1 MMVPVRID
9 AHQHFWRLDRGD
21 YGWLAPADAA
31 IYRDFGPVDLTPLLA
46 RAGVQRTILVQ
57 AAPTVAETRY
67 LLEVGRATD
76 FVAGV
81 VGWVDLAAA
90 DAPDR
95 LAELAEAPAF
105 RGVRPMI
112 HDLPDPDWM
121 LRPALAPAFAALVG
135 LGLTFDALVRPVHL
149 GPLRR
154 LVERHPDLRVV
165 IDHGAKPEIAR
176 WGADRAR
183 YGGWARAMADLAA
196 APHVWCKLSGLVT
209 EAAPGWRVGDI
220 LPYVEHLVACFGPD
234 RLMWGSD
241 WPVVNRA
248 GGYLAWWAA
257 TEACLAAVPAAT
269 RAQILG
275 AAAARCYLRGLAF
288 HSWP

>member
-1 MMVPVRID
+1 MQ
-9 AHQHFWRLDRGD
+9 A
-21 YGWLAPADAA
+21 
-31 IYRDFGPVDLTPLLA
+31 
-46 RAGVQRTILVQ
+46 TILVQ

-67 LLEVGRATD
+67 LLDLARATD

-81 VGWVDLAAA
+81 VGWVDMAAA

-95 LAELAEAPAF
+95 LGELAEAPAL
-105 RGVRPMI
+105 RGIRPMI

-121 LRPALAPAFAALVG
+121 LRPALAPAFATLVR

-149 GPLRR
+149 PPLRR

-176 WGADRAR
+176 WGAERTR
-183 YGGWARAMADLAA
+183 YAGWARAMADLAA
-196 APHVWCKLSGLVT
+196 APQVWCKLSGLVT
-209 EAAPGWRVGDI
+209 EAVPGWRADD
-220 LPYVEHLVACFGPD
+220 LRPYVDHLVACFGPD

-248 GGYLAWWAA
+248 GGYRAWWSA
-257 TEACLAAVPAAT
+257 TETCLAAVSAASRT
-269 RAQILG
+269 HILG
-275 AAAARCYLRGLAF
+275 TAAARCYLRNPVL
-288 HSWP
+288 HS